1 MLENSRNYLEL
12 SLFTSTWNKLTFI
25 IDNSIAVK
33 LIPGRFAHNQETKP
47 ICYASA
53 VKLVSVSHLSNE
65 IPLREGAR
73 LTFKPFVQS
82 RKILSLVARLAHRV
96 NNSRVKDKFP
106 LFSVGGTPSIF
117 HLPSFLLNPSFDL
130 IFDDDF

>member
-73 LTFKPFVQS
+73 L
-82 RKILSLVARLAHRV
+82 
-96 NNSRVKDKFP
+96 
-106 LFSVGGTPSIF
+106 
-117 HLPSFLLNPSFDL
+117 NPSSSL
-130 IFDDDF
+130 EKSYPSLHALHTV